1 MSYDLLMVEPAG
13 RADEGWFSM
22 ASGNMAAVR
31 GAMTDLG
38 MLVPGADDVDAWG
51 ETALP
56 VGIPVH
62 KLSDNGGWRVTPREI
77 SAALL
82 AYSMASHTDRAT
94 ARGVYGRWDEWVLF
108 LVDAC
113 ETGGFRV
120 E

>member
-13 RADEGWFSM
+13 RSDEGWFSM
-22 ASGNMAAVR
+22 AGENMAAVR
-31 GAMTDLG
+31 GAMSDLG
-38 MLVPGADDVDAWG
+38 MVVPSPDGVDEWG
-51 ETALP
+51 EAPLP
-56 VGIPVH
+56 VGIPAH
-62 KLSDNGGWRVTPREI
+62 KLSANGGWLVTPREI

-82 AYSMASHTDRAT
+82 AYSMASPMDRAS

-113 ETGGFRV
+113 EVGGFRV